1 MPEFSVSW
9 LFDEKAK
16 FVFMLFYLIHLLG
29 LYPFCRKLTVTRNY
43 PRWRL
48 IDLLGVVSL
57 CPALLMAG
65 LLSHDEFDYGLMALP
80 LGVGLILLP
89 SFLWEWIVR
98 EPINFPLKRG
108 RTTGLDGLIKLM
120 LCLPLIG
127 PFAAL
132 CWWAYSIGLR
142 DLYGYVEQEN
152 EGWRRYT
159 KYVVLSLIGLWGSV
173 TLIKALIVLWP
184 HFIFYVWRPVIGL

>member
-9 LFDEKAK
+9 LFDEYAK
-16 FVFMLFYLIHLLG
+16 FVFMLFYLIHMLG
-29 LYPFCRKLTVTRNY
+29 LYPFCRKLAVTRNY

-65 LLSHDEFDYGLMALP
+65 LLSHDKFDYGLIALP
-80 LGVGLILLP
+80 LAVGLVILP

-98 EPINFPLKRG
+98 KPIHFPLERG

-132 CWWAYSIGLR
+132 CWWAYSIGLSH
-142 DLYGYVEQEN
+142 LYGYVELEN

-159 KYVVLSLIGLWGSV
+159 KYVVLSLVGLWGAV
-173 TLIKALIVLWP
+173 ILMKALIALWP
-184 HFIFYVWRPVIGL
+184 YVIVDVW